1 MEEQR
6 QRYGPPL
13 YSLTRMVLFIRLFL
27 SLAWQRFEAFKL
39 NRLQISVLE
48 EAVDVYTTELQR
60 FINFISEVFANSPF
74 FISAEDAS
82 MLEMRKNDEYKEIT
96 VPAGKSYEVCS

>member
-1 MEEQR
+1 MDFCLEDR
-6 QRYGPPL
+6 
-13 YSLTRMVLFIRLFL
+13 SNNWCFL
-27 SLAWQRFEAFKL
+27 SLLTCLLGFVLARSPSLQKYKL
-39 NRLQISVLE
+39 FALLFNCIDLSAYLFTYASV
-48 EAVDVYTTELQR
+48 
-60 FINFISEVFANSPF
+60 SEVFANSPF